1 VFTLVR
7 SNNVLQLV
15 TEEGPQFVAAMV
27 IAESAYHF
35 HSFSLEC
42 IAFLSTWWLLSY
54 GRDWL
59 RNRR

>member
-1 VFTLVR
+1 MFTLVR
-7 SNNVLQLV
+7 SNTRLQLV
-15 TEEGPQFVAAMV
+15 AAEGPQFLAAMV

-54 GRDWL
+54 GRNWL
-59 RNRR
+59 QNRR